1 MATNM
6 YRKYTEAKTEEWV
19 VPAGTL
25 SGTVVIEPVSA
36 RVGVTLTGRG
46 DVTRSETLPDGT
58 VLSGIPAGGIGNK
71 PTAATVAVDGSFLF
85 PVAGVTAG
93 ETVAGTG
100 TAKGTPVYR
109 VTANGTLSLTNTAA
123 TYVGRIDDCNIV
135 GTRAAVLIG
144 VPA

>member
-1 MATNM
+1 MAENM
-6 YRKYTEAKTEEWV
+6 FRKYTEAKTEEWV
-19 VPAGTL
+19 VAAGTK
-25 SGTVVIEPVSA
+25 SGTLVLHTVDTD

-46 DVTRSETLPDGT
+46 DVTKSQVNPDGT
-58 VLSGIPAGGIGNK
+58 ILSGIPDGGIGNK

-100 TAKGTPVYR
+100 TPQGTSVYR
-109 VTANGTLSLTNTAA
+109 EADGDLVLVGTNN
-123 TYVGRIDDCNIV
+123 TYVGKVDDGNIV
-135 GTRAAVLIG
+135 GTRTPILIG